1 MTPGRLNYIV
11 QRYLQSYF
19 TTRSHLKSLLMKRIY
34 RSVQK
39 GEIDEP
45 AGRQMVEELLDRLE
59 AAGLLNDAAYTD
71 SKVRMLLRRGNSR
84 AQATAKLA
92 TKGISAEKVQSVL
105 REIREEQGV
114 DPDVQAAENL
124 ARRRKLGP
132 YRDPGKRAV
141 GRDERREQDRKDLA
155 VLGRAGFSYAVA
167 HKALQRAAG
176 EEEEE

>member
-19 TTRSHLKSLLMKRIY
+19 TTRSHLKNLLMKRIF

-39 GEIDEP
+39 GEIDE
-45 AGRQMVEELLDRLE
+45 ASGRAMVEELLDRLE
-59 AAGLLNDAAYTD
+59 AQGLLNDAAYTD

-92 TKGISAEKVQSVL
+92 AKGITSEKVQGVL
-105 REIREEQGV
+105 REIREEEGV
-114 DPDVQAAENL
+114 DPDIQAAENL

-132 YRDPGKRAV
+132 YRDPSKRAK
-141 GRDERREQDRKDLA
+141 GRDEVREQDRKDLG

-167 HKALQRAAG
+167 QKALQKV
-176 EEEEE
+176 EEEEEE